1 MSAQHTLLCCSPP
14 LVLLKLILGSELLHC
29 RIAPGPGQR
38 HLHGL
43 LEQVEAVGLLCR
55 LLGRLGVVKDNK
67 GLTFRLQVG
76 LGDDVDD
83 IAKLGEELAE
93 GILEGVDFDAL
104 LEVPH
109 VDAGGRM
116 TC

>member
-1 MSAQHTLLCCSPP
+1 MLFKLL
-14 LVLLKLILGSELLHC
+14 LGSELLHG
-29 RIAPGPGQR
+29 RIAPRPGQR

-43 LEQVEAVGLLCR
+43 LEQVEAVGLLCG
-55 LLGRLGVVKDNK
+55 LLGRVGVVIDNE
-67 GLTFRLQVG
+67 GLAFRLQVC

-83 IAKLGEELAE
+83 IAELGEDLVQ

-104 LEVPH
+104 LEVSH
-109 VDAGGRM
+109 VDAGERL